1 MGVPLEVSEQAPR
14 RRLAA
19 VLAADVVGYSRLMQ
33 SDEAGTLAALKSR
46 RSEVLQPL
54 VSKHHGRVVKL
65 MGDGV
70 LVEFASAVDAVECAV
85 QLQQGMESANAGL
98 SKDQRIV
105 LRVGVNLGDIIVE
118 GSDLYGDGVN
128 IAARLEALAEPG
140 SVCVSQTVFS
150 HVRGKVQ
157 IGFRDLGEHSLKNM
171 VEPVRV
177 YGVTGLATIAA
188 SSTLDGV
195 SSLSR
200 PSIAVLPFANLSVDR
215 DQQYLSDGITEDIIT
230 ELSRYKELFVI
241 ARNSS
246 FQFRNNSADMKR
258 VGKELGAEYLVEGS
272 LRKVGDRIRVTA
284 QLIEAS
290 SGTHLWADRYDRELA
305 GIFEIQDEVTQTI
318 AATLVGQLSRTRAER
333 ARRKP
338 TELWAAYDYFLRGT
352 DYTIQ
357 WDASAAIPLLRRAIE
372 LDPTFTQAYAELALA
387 CLQQRYLDGNEDA
400 LDMALAYARKGLE
413 IDDNDG
419 GCHAAMGLVETHLRQ
434 FNLAEA
440 HSTKAIALNPNSVH
454 FAALNAYRLSRCG
467 QAREALAILDTIA
480 RHDPLRP
487 QWYNQYQGWFLFEDR
502 RYEEAIDTLSRVSP
516 LQYWDHVHMAAAYAY
531 LGRDAAA
538 RAEASAVLQ
547 MQPRFTIS
555 WWSKMFSYKNAA
567 DAEHALLGLRR
578 AGLPEN

>member
-1 MGVPLEVSEQAPR
+1 MAEERVQ

-19 VLAADVVGYSRLMQ
+19 ILAADVAGYSRLMEL
-33 SDEAGTLAALKSR
+33 DEERTHRAFQTCHARIAEL
-46 RSEVLQPL
+46 VLR
-54 VSKHHGRVVKL
+54 HGGRVFGGA
-65 MGDGV
+65 GDSMMI
-70 LVEFASAVDAVECAV
+70 EFASPVGAVRAGLEI
-85 QLQQGMESANAGL
+85 QSELAGL
-98 SKDQRIV
+98 SLDLPADRRMLFRIGIN
-105 LRVGVNLGDIIVE
+105 VGDVMADGLGLV
-118 GSDLYGDGVN
+118 GDSVN
-128 IAARLEALAEPG
+128 IAARLQTLADPGGICISESVRDFVGSKLRLALD
-140 SVCVSQTVFS
+140 
-150 HVRGKVQ
+150 
-157 IGFRDLGEHSLKNM
+157 DLGAHEVKNI
-171 VEPVRV
+171 VKPVHVFRV
-177 YGVTGLATIAA
+177 HPPGPPGAV
-188 SSTLDGV
+188 DPNV
-195 SSLSR
+195 PLSAPSK
-200 PSIAVLPFANLSVDR
+200 PSIAVLPFTNLSGDPE
-215 DQQYLSDGITEDIIT
+215 QQYLSDGITEDIIT

-272 LRKVGDRIRVTA
+272 LRKVGDRIRFTA

-305 GIFEIQDEVTQTI
+305 GIFDIQDEVTQTI
-318 AATLVGQLSRTRAER
+318 VATLVGQLGRTRAER

-352 DYTIQ
+352 DYTIR

-372 LDPTFTQAYAELALA
+372 LDPTFTEAYAELALA
-387 CLQQRYLDGNEDA
+387 CLQQRYLDGNEEA

-419 GCHAAMGLVETHLRQ
+419 GCHAAMGLVETALRR
-434 FNLAEA
+434 FHLAEA

-467 QAREALAILDTIA
+467 QAREALGILDVIA

-487 QWYNQYQGWFLFEDR
+487 QWYHQYRGWFLFEDR
-502 RYEEAIDTLSRVSP
+502 RYEEAIETLSRLSP

-538 RAEASAVLQ
+538 QAEASAVLR
-547 MQPRFTIS
+547 MQPRFTVT
-555 WWSKMFSYKNAA
+555 WWSKMSCYKNPA
-567 DAEHALLGLRR
+567 DGEHALLGLRM